1 MQYFFDMLIIYNL
14 FKKHMDK
21 NMNKKVLLYLI
32 SFCFF
37 ISSINGLESQ
47 EIKDLAQRY
56 VILKKLKQNTLKSQL
71 IIAVRMRKNK
81 AFFVDLVIK
90 KGADINAIDL
100 QGKTALIHTVIEK
113 DYETTKIL
121 LELKASISIKDIYG
135 KTALDYAYE
144 YNDKQII
151 QLLES
156 FL

>member
-1 MQYFFDMLIIYNL
+1 
-14 FKKHMDK
+14 MDK

-37 ISSINGLESQ
+37 ISSINGLERQ
-47 EIKDLAQRY
+47 EIKDLAQQY
-56 VILKKLKQNTLKSQL
+56 VVLKKLKQNALNDQL
-71 IIAVRMRKNK
+71 IIATRMRKNK

>member
-1 MQYFFDMLIIYNL
+1 MLIIYNL

-37 ISSINGLESQ
+37 ISSINGLERQ
-47 EIKDLAQRY
+47 EIKDLAQQY
-56 VILKKLKQNTLKSQL
+56 VVLKKLKQNALNDQL
-71 IIAVRMRKNK
+71 IIATRMRKNK